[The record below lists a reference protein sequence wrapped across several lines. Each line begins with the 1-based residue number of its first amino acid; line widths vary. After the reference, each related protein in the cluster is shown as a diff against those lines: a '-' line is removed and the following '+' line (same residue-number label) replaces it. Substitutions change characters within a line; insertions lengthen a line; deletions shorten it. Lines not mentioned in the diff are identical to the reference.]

1 MSQQMKNSSHSVSKG
16 KKKAKP
22 KPYPEYKPEPMMV
35 DYPPDPMYYGG
46 KEVSNHEPTWI
57 D

>member
-1 MSQQMKNSSHSVSKG
+1 MKPKKVTSSNSTSN
-16 KKKAKP
+16 KKKPVP
-22 KPYPEYKPEPMMV
+22 KLYSEWKPEPMMV

-46 KEVSNHEPTWI
+46 KLIPPNEPSWI